1 MFFIGLIIGLFIG
14 AILGIFII
22 SLLSM
27 NRLSK
32 FDKKED

>member
-32 FDKKED
+32 FDNKKD

>member
-32 FDKKED
+32 FDNKED